1 MILRRFLVVTAI
13 LAASALPAHAQDP
26 AASLPSFQAFGFADI
41 LYAASDRRIPDGFAL
56 GQVVGH
62 LNGVLSNHL
71 AFFGEMSAT
80 PRDNGFAVEV
90 ERMILRYDFNDLL
103 KLSAGRFHSGISY
116 WNTAFHHGLWL
127 QTSIARPDLIRF
139 GSTIVPVHFVGAMVE
154 GTALPA
160 TLGLNYAAGIGNGR
174 GDVISRAGDAGDT
187 NASRAFT
194 ASAFVRPPAM
204 RGLQIGAALYTDDV
218 PRISDTGETDDISE
232 RIASAHFVLARG
244 TPEII
249 AEYVRLWHAA
259 PAGSY
264 VGSNAGYV
272 QAAWRLSESV
282 GALKPYA
289 RWEHTD
295 FSRDDP
301 LFGDAG
307 ADYDAI
313 IGGVRWDALAY
324 AALKAEYRG
333 EKFNGGP
340 RLGTIVMQVSFALAG
355 GSHGM

>member
-1 MILRRFLVVTAI
+1 MLRRLFVAVSLVAVCAR
-13 LAASALPAHAQDP
+13 PAPAQDP
-26 AASLPSFQAFGFADI
+26 AVSTPSFQPFGFADI
-41 LYAASDRRIPDGFAL
+41 VYSATERGLPDGFSL

-62 LNGVLSNHL
+62 LNGVLTNHL
-71 AFFGEMSAT
+71 AFFGEASAT
-80 PRDNGFAVEV
+80 ARDNAFAIEI
-90 ERMILRYDFNDLL
+90 ERLILRYDFNDLF
-103 KLSAGRFHSGISY
+103 KVSVGRFHSGISY

-139 GSTIVPVHFVGAMVE
+139 GSQIVPVHFVGAMVE

-160 TLGLNYAAGIGNGR
+160 TVGLNYAAGIGNGR
-174 GDVISRAGDAGDT
+174 GAIISRAGDAGDT
-187 NASRAFT
+187 NAQRALT

-204 RGLQIGAALYTDDV
+204 RGLEVGAAVY
-218 PRISDTGETDDISE
+218 SDEVQATGDGAGPGIGE
-232 RIASAHFVLARG
+232 RIASAHFVLTRG

-259 PAGSY
+259 PDASW

-272 QAAWRLSESV
+272 QAAWRLPDDV
-282 GALKPYA
+282 GGLKPYA
-289 RWEHTD
+289 RWERTD

-301 LFGDAG
+301 LFGTSG

-313 IGGVRWDALAY
+313 VGGVRWDFAAY

-333 EKFNGGP
+333 EKLNGGE
-340 RLGTIVMQVSFALAG
+340 RLGTIAMQISVALAG